1 MGVITG
7 DSVNK
12 LVWPAP
18 TGFAL
23 NCACVFVCVCM
34 RGCGHVYGVNVYN
47 VQEAALG
54 GGHEKVQS

>member
-7 DSVNK
+7 DSVDK

-23 NCACVFVCVCM
+23 NSVCVCV
-34 RGCGHVYGVNVYN
+34 CVGVDTCMV
-47 VQEAALG
+47 
-54 GGHEKVQS
+54 